1 MLQSV
6 NGDECETQTD
16 REGEPEAFT
25 EEMGKT

>member
-1 MLQSV
+1 MLESG

-16 REGEPEAFT
+16 SEREPEAFT